1 MWTSN
6 MLPVALHPSTPR
18 DKTRLVVRK
27 ISWLLVSFVLLVT
40 TNGIF
45 AADGDATAAAGRSLK
60 NISYSSL
67 GGDRVQI
74 KLTFSSAAPEPV
86 SFTVDNPAR
95 IALDLPDTG
104 SAVPKKAQDISI
116 GVAQSISAVEV
127 KGRTRVVLNL
137 VELVPYQAR
146 VDGNDL
152 FLTLES
158 GATAQPGDQASTTMT
173 AAAKRAD
180 GSQSISKIDFRRGKD
195 GAGQVLVSVSDPA
208 VSIDVRQQSNRVIID
223 LPGVSLPDS
232 LLQRFDVVDFA
243 TPVQTMDVTRLPDKV
258 RIVVAASGD
267 FEYLAYQADKLL
279 TVELRAVT
287 KEEAAELSA
296 EKEYTG
302 QRLTFNFQSI
312 EIRAVLQLIADFT
325 DRNLVA
331 SDSVQGTITLRLKN
345 VPWDQA
351 LDIILKTKGLAMRET
366 GNVMLVAPAGELTT
380 ILQQEQ
386 KVAEAAPLRSELIQI
401 NYAKASEVAGLLRSE
416 SSSVMS
422 ARGSIAIDERT
433 NTMIVQDTTDKIDE
447 MRQLVAK
454 LDIPVRQVLIESRIV
469 IANNDFNKEL
479 GIRFGGSA
487 VNTTSSGANVA
498 TAGNIGASAAAAAAN
513 TPVNG
518 MNVNL
523 PVASP
528 GGSIALSVLD
538 TKYLLD
544 LELSAL
550 QAEGRGEIISSP
562 RIITANQKEAT
573 IQQGVQIPYQEASS
587 SGATTVSFK
596 DAVLSLKVTPQ
607 ITPDDRVILDLT
619 VNKDSVG
626 ERFSV
631 SGITGITISIPSI
644 DTRQVV
650 TQVLVNN
657 GETVVLGGVYEQEQ
671 RTDTTKV
678 PFFGDL
684 PIVGALFT
692 RTARTDDKE
701 ELLIFVTPKI
711 LKETLTAN

>member
-6 MLPVALHPSTPR
+6 MLPIALNSSAQR
-18 DKTRLVVRK
+18 DKARLVTRQ
-27 ISWLLVSFVLLVT
+27 ITWLLVSFVLLVT
-40 TNGIF
+40 STGIF
-45 AADGDATAAAGRSLK
+45 AADGDATSTAGRSLK
-60 NISYSSL
+60 SISYSSL

-74 KLTFSSAAPEPV
+74 KLTFSGAAPEPV

-95 IALDLPDTG
+95 IALDLPDTA
-104 SAVPKKAQDISI
+104 SAIPKKAQDISI

-137 VELVPYQAR
+137 VELVPYRAH
-146 VDGNDL
+146 VEGNDL

-158 GATAQPGDQASTTMT
+158 GSSGQQKIQGAPV
-173 AAAKRAD
+173 AAAAMAKRGD
-180 GSQSISKIDFRRGKD
+180 TTQSISKIDFRRGKD

-208 VSIDVRQQSNRVIID
+208 VNIDVRQQSNRVIID
-223 LPGVSLPDS
+223 LPGVTLPDA

-258 RIVVAASGD
+258 RVVITATGD
-267 FEYLAYQADKLL
+267 FEYLAYQTDKLL
-279 TVELRAVT
+279 TVELRKVS
-287 KEEAAELSA
+287 KEAAAALSA

-345 VPWDQA
+345 VPWDQS

-366 GNVMLVAPAGELTT
+366 GNVMLVAPAAELAT

-386 KVAEAAPLRSELIQI
+386 KVAEAAPLKSELIQI
-401 NYAKASEVAGLLRSE
+401 NYAKASEIAGLLRSE

-433 NTMIVQDTTDKIDE
+433 NTLIVQDTTDKIDE
-447 MRQLVAK
+447 MRKLVAK

-487 VNTTSSGANVA
+487 VTTTSRGATVA
-498 TAGNIGASAAAAAAN
+498 TAGNITASGNAALLNA
-513 TPVNG
+513 PQSG

-528 GGSIALSVLD
+528 SGSIALSVLD

-562 RIITANQKEAT
+562 RVITANQKEAT
-573 IQQGVQIPYQEASS
+573 IQQGVEIPYQEASS
-587 SGATTVSFK
+587 SGATSVSFK
-596 DAVLSLKVTPQ
+596 SAVLSLQVTPQ
-607 ITPDDRVILDLT
+607 ITPDDRIILDLT
-619 VNKDSVG
+619 VHKDSVG
-626 ERFSV
+626 EIFTV
-631 SGITGITISIPSI
+631 ANGSGVPSI

-657 GETVVLGGVYEQEQ
+657 GETVVLGGVYEQQ
-671 RTDTTKV
+671 RRTDTTKV

-684 PIVGALFT
+684 PIIGALFR
-692 RTARTDDKE
+692 RTGNIDDKE

-711 LKETLTAN
+711 LKENLTTK